1 MQFQLNAYTFV
12 LINSARHYITLL
24 SAIVLCDDHYM
35 CDYVVIH
42 SLSEKATNYV
52 EVWIEAVLL
61 SS

>member
-1 MQFQLNAYTFV
+1 
-12 LINSARHYITLL
+12 
-24 SAIVLCDDHYM
+24 M